1 MNPLKFRFNSAAKYH
16 NKKEEIDGI
25 VFDSKKESAVYLDL
39 KGMKERGEI
48 KDFQRQVRYELVP
61 AQYEDRQSIDRKGRP
76 ITKQVCVER
85 AVEYVADFRIE
96 HLDGSVA
103 VIDVKGFP
111 NPIWNLKR
119 KLMLHVHGI
128 KVMQV

>member
-103 VIDVKGFP
+103 VIDVKGMP
-111 NPIWNLKR
+111 DQKWPIKR
-119 KLMLHVHGI
+119 KLMRYRYGI
-128 KVMQV
+128 AVQEV